1 MRNLTVSLLQADLH
15 WQDPAQNQDLFA
27 KLARQVPAQTQLLVL
42 PEMFNTGFT
51 METATV
57 AESMDGPSIAWM
69 RELAR
74 RHEVTVTG
82 SLVIADDGRCFNRLI
97 WMPPSGEAS
106 SYDKRHLFRMA
117 GEQEH
122 FAAGESRQIFR
133 LDDWRICPLVCY
145 DLRFPVWSR
154 GINEF
159 DLVLYVANWPAARR
173 SAWQSLL
180 PARGVEN
187 LCYCAGLNRIG
198 TDGKGIEY
206 AGDSG
211 AWDYLGKAMADGG
224 STPGV
229 ITVELDGVAL
239 TRYREK
245 FPAHLDADRF
255 SLRTQA
261 DDSKN
266 QT

>member
-1 MRNLTVSLLQADLH
+1 MRNLTISLLQADLH
-15 WQDPAQNQDLFA
+15 WQDPTQNHVLFA
-27 KLARQVPAQTQLLVL
+27 DLATQIPAATQLLVL

-51 METATV
+51 MDTAAV
-57 AESMDGPSIAWM
+57 AQSMDGPSIAWM
-69 RELAR
+69 CELAR

-82 SLVIADDGRCFNRLI
+82 SLVIAEEGRFFNRLI
-97 WMPPSGEAS
+97 WMPPSGEVS

-122 FAAGESRQIFR
+122 FTAGESRQIFR
-133 LDDWRICPLVCY
+133 LGDWRVCPLVCY

-154 GINEF
+154 GVNEF
-159 DLVLYVANWPAARR
+159 DLLLYVANWPAARR

-180 PARGVEN
+180 PARAVEN

-198 TDGKGIEY
+198 TDSKGIAY

-211 AWDYLGKAMADGG
+211 AWDYLGKLMAEGG
-224 STPGV
+224 KKPGV
-229 ITVELDGVAL
+229 ISIELDGASL
-239 TRYREK
+239 SRYREK

-255 SLRTQA
+255 SLHRQA
-261 DDSKN
+261 DN
-266 QT
+266 GEN

>member
-15 WQDPAQNQDLFA
+15 WQDPEKNQALFA
-27 KLARQVPAQTQLLVL
+27 KLAKQVPAQTQLLVL

-51 METATV
+51 MDTRAV
-57 AESMDGPSIAWM
+57 AQPMDGPSIEWM

-74 RHEVTVTG
+74 QHQLTVTG
-82 SLVIADDGRCFNRLI
+82 SLVIEDGGRFFNRLI
-97 WMPPSGEAS
+97 WVPPSGDIS

-122 FAAGESRQIFR
+122 FSAGSHRQIFY
-133 LDDWRICPLVCY
+133 LDDWRICPMVCY

-159 DLVLYVANWPAARR
+159 DLLLYVANWPAARR

-180 PARGVEN
+180 PARAVEN
-187 LCYCAGLNRIG
+187 LCYCAGLNRVG

-211 AWDYLGKAMADGG
+211 AWDYLGNAIADGG
-224 STPGV
+224 SKPEV
-229 ITVELDGVAL
+229 ITVEFNGARL

-245 FPAHLDADRF
+245 FPAHLDADSF
-255 SLRTQA
+255 SLRTDEA
-261 DDSKN
+261 EI
-266 QT
+266 